1 MNKSLIKHYDSLI
14 DENNDPLQDTPA
26 LRAYMDKW
34 DGQAF
39 FEMLALSSN
48 QKVLEIGCGTGR
60 LAVRVAPVVSSFFG
74 IDISPKTV
82 ERAKKYLSFP
92 NVTLICGDFLNY
104 PFDTVFDLIY
114 SSLTFMHI
122 KEKRQAI
129 EKIYSLLSPSGR
141 FVLSI
146 DKNQSDILDYGKRS
160 LKLYPDDPKKIHSI
174 LFSAGFSNIQ
184 TRETEFAY
192 LFSAEKK

>member
-1 MNKSLIKHYDSLI
+1 MNKSLINHYDSLI

-82 ERAKKYLSFP
+82 ERAK
-92 NVTLICGDFLNY
+92 
-104 PFDTVFDLIY
+104 
-114 SSLTFMHI
+114 
-122 KEKRQAI
+122 
-129 EKIYSLLSPSGR
+129 
-141 FVLSI
+141 
-146 DKNQSDILDYGKRS
+146 
-160 LKLYPDDPKKIHSI
+160 
-174 LFSAGFSNIQ
+174 NI
-184 TRETEFAY
+184 Y
-192 LFSAEKK
+192 LFRMLL

>member
-1 MNKSLIKHYDSLI
+1 MGRSSVFWNACIVFKPKGFGDR
-14 DENNDPLQDTPA
+14 
-26 LRAYMDKW
+26 LRH
-34 DGQAF
+34 GTSC
-39 FEMLALSSN
+39 LSRCSCRF
-48 QKVLEIGCGTGR
+48 VI
-60 LAVRVAPVVSSFFG
+60 FG

>member
-1 MNKSLIKHYDSLI
+1 M
-14 DENNDPLQDTPA
+14 
-26 LRAYMDKW
+26 
-34 DGQAF
+34 
-39 FEMLALSSN
+39 
-48 QKVLEIGCGTGR
+48 
-60 LAVRVAPVVSSFFG
+60 
-74 IDISPKTV
+74 
-82 ERAKKYLSFP
+82 
-92 NVTLICGDFLNY
+92 ICGDFLNY

-146 DKNQSDILDYGKRS
+146 DKNQSDILDYGTRS
-160 LKLYPDDPKKIHSI
+160 LKLYPDDPKKIHST

>member
-1 MNKSLIKHYDSLI
+1 MLINHYDSLI

-60 LAVRVAPVVSSFFG
+60 LAFRVAPVVSSFFG
-74 IDISPKTV
+74 IDI
-82 ERAKKYLSFP
+82 
-92 NVTLICGDFLNY
+92 Y